1 MGKQF
6 VWWVMDDPV
15 PAGIDGK
22 PQAVEASF
30 LKKNYGKV
38 VALDGVNLAVPEGTI
53 FGLVGPNGAGKTTL
67 IKALVGFLKPTSGSV
82 KVLGL
87 DPLRERWALRQQIG
101 YMPQSPALYDD
112 LTARANILYFS
123 QAQKVADLPAKVA
136 DILTFAELADRA
148 DDRVATFSGGMK
160 KRISLAC
167 ALVHEPRIIFLDEP
181 TAAVDPHLRF
191 KMWQLFRKLAARG
204 TTLVIST
211 HLMEEALLCDRVAV
225 LRRGVLLVDDSPAQ
239 ILKDGRTR
247 LVIRK
252 GNQLEEKQ
260 IPTSGEEL
268 AAALRADGLSTEVDA
283 VLVEPDS
290 LEDVIVALIR
300 SRGEP

>member
-1 MGKQF
+1 MN
-6 VWWVMDDPV
+6 DPG
-15 PAGIDGK
+15 PAVDWDKAI
-22 PQAVEASF
+22 AVEVRE
-30 LKKNYGKV
+30 LKKIYGKV
-38 VALDGVNLAVPEGTI
+38 VALAGVDLAVPQGTI

-67 IKALVGFLKPTSGSV
+67 IKALVGTLRPTSGSV

-101 YMPQSPALYDD
+101 YMPQAPALYED
-112 LTARANILYFS
+112 LSARANILYFS
-123 QAQKVADLPAKVA
+123 QAQKAIDFPAKVA
-136 DILTFAELADRA
+136 DILEFVELTDRA
-148 DDRVATFSGGMK
+148 DDPVSTFSGGMK

-191 KMWQLFRKLAARG
+191 KMWQLFREMAARE

-211 HLMEEALLCDRVAV
+211 HLMGEALLCDRVAV
-225 LRRGVLLVDDSPAQ
+225 LRRGELLADDSPIN
-239 ILKDGRTR
+239 ILKAGRTR
-247 LVIRK
+247 LAVRQ
-252 GNQLEEKQ
+252 GGRV
-260 IPTSGEEL
+260 GEHEIDATPEAL
-268 AAALRADGLSTEVDA
+268 AAELQAYGLSAEVEA

>member
-1 MGKQF
+1 MN
-6 VWWVMDDPV
+6 DPG
-15 PAGIDGK
+15 PAVDWDKAI
-22 PQAVEASF
+22 AVEVRE
-30 LKKNYGKV
+30 LKKIYGKV
-38 VALDGVNLAVPEGTI
+38 VALAGVDLAVPQGTI

-67 IKALVGFLKPTSGSV
+67 IKALVGTLRPTSGSV

-101 YMPQSPALYDD
+101 YMPQAPALYED
-112 LTARANILYFS
+112 LSARANILYFS
-123 QAQKVADLPAKVA
+123 QAQKAIDLPAKVA
-136 DILTFAELADRA
+136 DILAFVELTDRA
-148 DDRVATFSGGMK
+148 DDPVSTFSGGMK

-191 KMWQLFRKLAARG
+191 KMWQLFREMAARE

-211 HLMEEALLCDRVAV
+211 HLMGEALLCDRVAV
-225 LRRGVLLVDDSPAQ
+225 LRRGELLADDSPIN
-239 ILKDGRTR
+239 ILKAGRTR
-247 LVIRK
+247 LAVRQ
-252 GNQLEEKQ
+252 GGRV
-260 IPTSGEEL
+260 GEHEIDATPEAL
-268 AAALRADGLSTEVDA
+268 AAELQAYGLSAEVEA